1 MPVKPIPPQPTAEEA
16 TDSPPQPA
24 VRKPGRPPKHGGVAK
39 APVSAQAGIERD
51 PELSKLAQHQRLVG
65 PLMDRMGCILASEE
79 RRTTF
84 LDDEDFEDEGWGS
97 AHDVKE

>member
-1 MPVKPIPPQPTAEEA
+1 MPPKPVLTQSGVEEGSKE
-16 TDSPPQPA
+16 TPQPA

-39 APVSAQAGIERD
+39 ATSTSGGVEKD

-65 PLMDRMGCILASEE
+65 PLMDKMGCVLASEE

-97 AHDVKE
+97 EHDMRE

>member
-1 MPVKPIPPQPTAEEA
+1 MPVKAAITQPSVEEA

-24 VRKPGRPPKHGGVAK
+24 VRKPGRPPKHGGVPKTATSTSGGVEK
-39 APVSAQAGIERD
+39 D

-65 PLMDRMGCILASEE
+65 PLMDKMGCVLASEE

-84 LDDEDFEDEGWGS
+84 LDDEDFEDEGLGS
-97 AHDVKE
+97 EHDMKE